1 MRCGRAGR
9 GVLTRQAAAFPAP
22 LITTLARV
30 EHQLGLLTQ
39 PRHLDTVARRVKVL
53 VSDLERI
60 HDARRKLGDTRPL
73 NVALAS
79 GMTVVAGGTGA
90 TVTTALPPPTSLAS
104 APPSAALPADALQR
118 IDALFAILPRVEPLL
133 PLAPALA
140 ARLRSLSSLHASSS
154 SFASTLE
161 QATQDVDTLK
171 TAERQLGAALDG
183 VERSLAEN
191 ERIVCENM
199 SSLETRIEAVQARLS
214 SL

>member
-1 MRCGRAGR
+1 M
-9 GVLTRQAAAFPAP
+9 P
-22 LITTLARV
+22 LVTTLARV

-73 NVALAS
+73 NVALSS

-90 TVTTALPPPTSLAS
+90 TVTTALPPPATLAS
-104 APPSAALPADALQR
+104 AHPPAALPADALQR
-118 IDALFAILPRVEPLL
+118 IDALFAILPRIEPLL

-154 SFASTLE
+154 SFASTLG

-171 TAERQLGAALDG
+171 ATEWQLSTALEG

-191 ERIVCENM
+191 ERIVRENM
-199 SSLETRIEAVQARLS
+199 SSLEARIEAVQIRLS
-214 SL
+214 TL

>member
-1 MRCGRAGR
+1 M
-9 GVLTRQAAAFPAP
+9 
-22 LITTLARV
+22 

-73 NVALAS
+73 NVALSS

-90 TVTTALPPPTSLAS
+90 TVTTALPLPTAPTTAS
-104 APPSAALPADALQR
+104 QSAALPADALQR

-154 SFASTLE
+154 SFASTLD

-171 TAERQLGAALDG
+171 STERQLSTALDG

-191 ERIVCENM
+191 ERIVRENM
-199 SSLETRIEAVQARLS
+199 SSLEARIEAVQARLS
-214 SL
+214 TL